1 MMTVSNRIKLGLWL
15 RNHKTSLTIAQSLNK
30 LFYTT
35 TGSAHVLPDF
45 LIIGAARSGTTSL
58 YQYLSQ
64 HPSVIPGVGKEV
76 YFFDKKFDRGINWYK
91 SFFPTKL
98 SKSRLENKQKRNCL
112 TGEATPRYIH
122 YPHTPKR
129 VFDLIPNVKLIV
141 LLRNPIDRA
150 YSHYQMEVDHG
161 NEELPFEEAIEQE
174 EKRIT
179 DDMKKMEKNE
189 NFYSVHFYRK
199 SYLTRGI
206 YVNQLKRWFE
216 YFPRE
221 QFLILKSEDFYSK
234 TSEVY
239 QQVLDFLSLSKFELN
254 SFKAYQMRK
263 YSAISAETRKKLAD
277 YFRPHNEQLYQL
289 LGRNFDWK

>member
-1 MMTVSNRIKLGLWL
+1 LYEY
-15 RNHKTSLTIAQSLNK
+15 LT
-30 LFYTT
+30 
-35 TGSAHVLPDF
+35 
-45 LIIGAARSGTTSL
+45 
-58 YQYLSQ
+58 Q

-76 YFFDKKFDRGINWYK
+76 YFFDKKFDKGINWYK

-129 VFDLIPNVKLIV
+129 VFDLIPNIKLIV

-150 YSHYQMEVDHG
+150 YSHYQMEAGND

-179 DDMKKMEKNE
+179 DDMKKMERNE
-189 NFYSVHFYRK
+189 NFYSVYFYRK

-206 YVNQLKRWFE
+206 YVDQLKRWFE

-234 TSEVY
+234 TPEVY
-239 QQVLDFLSLSKFELN
+239 QQVLDFLGLSKFELN
-254 SFKAYQMRK
+254 SFKAHRMGK
-263 YSAISAETRKKLAD
+263 YSAIGAETRKKLAD
-277 YFRPHNEQLYQL
+277 YFRPYNEQLYQL
-289 LGRNFDWK
+289 LGRNFDWE

>member
-1 MMTVSNRIKLGLWL
+1 MVISNRIKLGTWL
-15 RNHKTSLTIAQSLNK
+15 RKYPALLSVAKSLNRVV
-30 LFYTT
+30 YTT
-35 TGSAHVLPDF
+35 TGSSHVLPDF

-58 YQYLSQ
+58 YEYLSQ

-76 YFFDKKFDRGINWYK
+76 YFFDKKFNKGINWYK

-98 SKSRLENKQKRNCL
+98 SKSRLESKQKRNCL
-112 TGEATPRYIH
+112 TGEATPRYLH

-129 VFDLIPNVKLIV
+129 VFDLIPNIKLIV

-150 YSHYQMEVDHG
+150 YSHYQMEVGSD

-179 DDMKKMEKNE
+179 DDMKKMERNE
-189 NFYSVHFYRK
+189 NFYSVYFYRK

-234 TSEVY
+234 TPKVY
-239 QQVLDFLSLSKFELN
+239 QQVLDFLGLSTFELN
-254 SFKAYQMRK
+254 SFKAHRMKK

-277 YFRPHNEQLYQL
+277 YFRPYNEQLYQL

>member
-1 MMTVSNRIKLGLWL
+1 MTITNRIKLGLWL
-15 RNHKTSLTIAQSLNK
+15 RKHKTGLSIARSLNK
-30 LFYTT
+30 LFYTI
-35 TGSAHVLPDF
+35 TGSTHVLPDF

-58 YQYLSQ
+58 YQYLTQ
-64 HPSVIPGVGKEV
+64 HPLVIPGVGKEV
-76 YFFDKKFDRGINWYK
+76 YFFDKKFDKGINWYK
-91 SFFPTKL
+91 SFFPTKI
-98 SKSRLENKQKRNCL
+98 SKSRLESKLKRNCI
-112 TGEATPRYIH
+112 TGEATPRYLYH
-122 YPHTPKR
+122 PHTPKR

-150 YSHYQMEVDHG
+150 YSHYQMISG
-161 NEELPFEEAIEQE
+161 FGQEELSFEEAIEQE

-189 NFYSVHFYRK
+189 NFYSIYFYRK

-234 TSEVY
+234 TPEVY
-239 QQVLDFLSLSKFELN
+239 QQVLDFLGLSKSELN
-254 SFKAYQMRK
+254 SFKVHRMGK
-263 YSAISAETRKKLAD
+263 HSAISTETRKKLAD
-277 YFRPHNEQLYQL
+277 HFRPYNEQLYQL
-289 LGRNFDWK
+289 LGKNFDWK

>member
-1 MMTVSNRIKLGLWL
+1 MTISNRIKLGLWL
-15 RNHKTSLTIAQSLNK
+15 RKHNTSLTIARSLNK

-35 TGSAHVLPDF
+35 TGSTHVLPDF

-58 YQYLSQ
+58 YQYLIQ
-64 HPSVIPGVGKEV
+64 HPSVIPAIGKEV
-76 YFFDKKFDRGINWYK
+76 YFFDKKFDKGINWYK

-112 TGEATPRYIH
+112 TGEATPRYLH
-122 YPHTPKR
+122 YPHTPNR
-129 VFDLIPNVKLIV
+129 VFELIPNVKLIV

-150 YSHYQMEVDHG
+150 YSHYQMEVGSD
-161 NEELPFEEAIEQE
+161 NEELPFEDAIEQE

-179 DDMKKMEKNE
+179 DDMKKMESDE
-189 NFYSVHFYRK
+189 NFYSVYFYRK

-206 YVNQLKRWFE
+206 YVDQLKRWFE

-234 TSEVY
+234 TPEVY
-239 QQVLDFLSLSKFELN
+239 QQVLDFLGLSKFELN
-254 SFKAYQMRK
+254 SFKAHRMRK
-263 YSAISAETRKKLAD
+263 YSAISTETRKKLSD
-277 YFRPHNEQLYQL
+277 YFRPYNEQLYQL
-289 LGRNFDWK
+289 LGRNFDWE